1 MNGTYMSLLCRL
13 LPTHTD
19 RPTHISTSILFSLT
33 TIITIT
39 EAKAFN
45 AALADFKKKG
55 AEVFGISSVRTA
67 TICLGRVGE
76 RGREGGK
83 EGGRRGLLSSI

>member
-1 MNGTYMSLLCRL
+1 LSFA
-13 LPTHTD
+13 PHIHTD

-83 EGGRRGLLSSI
+83 EGGREGRREGRKEGGGAC